1 MTQKIF
7 LSGLI
12 AASLFS
18 CKPAATNEPSVFE
31 NAKFLLNEGAFT
43 GGTATI
49 TAFMHDTV
57 IEQAFISQNALP
69 LGNIGQHM
77 IMEDSLLFVTIN
89 NGNQVRGIS
98 ANTLKSKWQST
109 VASPRY
115 MAMADGNLLVTNWG
129 GNRLQILDAQTGS
142 ALDSIDIY
150 GVSEAI
156 HVDYPNAYVA
166 LNGGFGLD
174 NRVAVVD
181 LVTKAVD
188 TLTVGDKPNSFAVSN
203 NELYVLCE
211 GYQDW
216 SGGASSPGS
225 LWKITATSAIEVL
238 VASTAGDHAAALRSD
253 GSMLYFLNATYNGA
267 LVQVDPNSATAWPST
282 TLSAAVGYNLDIIND
297 TIYLHNAKDFASA
310 GLVYLL
316 DKQGTILDSLAAGVI
331 PRQMIK

>member
-1 MTQKIF
+1 MTQKLF

-18 CKPAATNEPSVFE
+18 CKPATTDEPSVFE

-49 TAFMHDTV
+49 SAFTPDTV
-57 IEQAFISQNALP
+57 IEQAFISQNAMP
-69 LGNIGQHM
+69 LGNIGQH
-77 IMEDSLLFVTIN
+77 IIKDDSLLFVAVN
-89 NGNQVRGIS
+89 NGNLVRGIS
-98 ANTLKSKWQST
+98 ANTLKSKWQSA
-109 VASPRY
+109 VSSPRY

-129 GNRLQILDAQTGS
+129 GNMLQILDAQTGS
-142 ALDSIDIY
+142 ILDSIDIY

-156 HVDYPNAYVA
+156 HVDYPIAYVA

-181 LVTKAVD
+181 LNTKAVD
-188 TLTVGDKPNSFAVSN
+188 TLVVGDKPNSFAVAN

-216 SGGASSPGS
+216 SGSGSTAGS
-225 LWKITATSAIEVL
+225 LWKITFTSATEVL
-238 VASTAGDHAAALRSD
+238 TAPTGGDHGAALRSD
-253 GSMLYFLNATYNGA
+253 GSLLYFLNATYNGA
-267 LVQVDPNSATAWPST
+267 LVSVNPNAATTWPT
-282 TLSAAVGYNLDIIND
+282 NTLSAGVGYNLDLIDD

-310 GLVYLL
+310 GVVYML

-331 PRQMIK
+331 PRQIIK